1 MKKLKR
7 IIMWTLIPIIIE
19 MAAFL
24 FMDKFYF
31 NDESNFNIKKVD
43 ISSKKEPNKINVKVP
58 EDAKDIKISHG
69 GDYISYY
76 NGESLVIIDTS
87 NNDKKEVVLADGNEL
102 SYYTWFLD
110 TNNILIAEKSVEGES
125 SYLKFES
132 YNPKKDATYTF
143 KKDESS
149 EELSILLPDEEY
161 EVKNIAFSG
170 ASNVTYITSG
180 REGAKSR
187 IYRVNVM
194 NQMNL
199 VNFVNCELGNI
210 KAINTAGDG
219 DELIYEDRTYNRIR
233 TGKGRVIATGENAM
247 HYLLNTDKG
256 NNVYIGNGDNDKV
269 NKIFVTDLQSTGT
282 NWKTHALS
290 EYVDKNNIHI
300 TRAGKIYIDDPV
312 NSQVKEITTGKVT
325 KYSGN
330 LIAVYDY
337 GVISESGSKIKSSLF

>member
-7 IIMWTLIPIIIE
+7 IIMWTLIPVIIE
-19 MAAFL
+19 VAALL

-31 NDESNFNIKKVD
+31 NDEASFNIKKVD
-43 ISSKKEPNKINVKVP
+43 VSSKKEANKINVKVP

-76 NGESLVIIDTS
+76 NGESLVVIDTS
-87 NNDKKEVVLADGNEL
+87 NNDKKEVTLANGNEL

-110 TNNILIAEKSVEGES
+110 TNNILIAEKSIEGES

-132 YNPKKDATYTF
+132 YNPKKDATYTL
-143 KKDESS
+143 KKDEST
-149 EELSILLPDEEY
+149 EALAILLPDDAY
-161 EVKNIAFSG
+161 EVKSIAFSG

-180 REGAKSR
+180 RDGARSR
-187 IYRVNVM
+187 IYRVNIM
-194 NQMNL
+194 NQMSL

-210 KAINTAGDG
+210 KAVNTTSG

-233 TGKGRVIATGENAM
+233 TGKDGVIATGENAL
-247 HYLLNTDKG
+247 HYLLNTDKE
-256 NNVYIGNGDNDKV
+256 NNIYIGNGENDKV
-269 NKIFVTDLQSTGT
+269 NKIFVANLKSDDS
-282 NWKTHALS
+282 NWKTYALQ
-290 EYVDKNNIHI
+290 EYTNKKNIHI
-300 TRAGKIYIDDPV
+300 TRAGKIYIDDPAS
-312 NSQVKEITTGKVT
+312 SQVKEITTGKVT

>member
-132 YNPKKDATYTF
+132 YN
-143 KKDESS
+143 
-149 EELSILLPDEEY
+149 
-161 EVKNIAFSG
+161 
-170 ASNVTYITSG
+170 
-180 REGAKSR
+180 RR
-187 IYRVNVM
+187 R
-194 NQMNL
+194 
-199 VNFVNCELGNI
+199 
-210 KAINTAGDG
+210 
-219 DELIYEDRTYNRIR
+219 
-233 TGKGRVIATGENAM
+233 
-247 HYLLNTDKG
+247 TDKRSS
-256 NNVYIGNGDNDKV
+256 I
-269 NKIFVTDLQSTGT
+269 
-282 NWKTHALS
+282 
-290 EYVDKNNIHI
+290 
-300 TRAGKIYIDDPV
+300 R
-312 NSQVKEITTGKVT
+312 
-325 KYSGN
+325 
-330 LIAVYDY
+330 
-337 GVISESGSKIKSSLF
+337 ESHNCRR